1 MVREI
6 IHDPIFLQRKSLN
19 ATAADLPIAEDL
31 VDTLQANADRCVGL
45 AANMIGKRKRIIAF
59 CNGPLIMVMLNPK
72 IINKD
77 GEYETEEGCLRV
89 LREFGLANDEAHVI
103 NGHTPIKVR
112 EGESPLKAGGKL
124 VVIDGGFSRS
134 FHQRTGIAGYT
145 LIGNSH
151 GLRLASHQPFTS
163 IRDVLQKNTDIHSD
177 SKVFFQYDQR
187 FMINRTDTGK
197 AIQKQIGLLQDLLDA
212 YRSGW
217 RPEA

>member
-77 GEYETEEGCLRV
+77 GEYETDEGCLS
-89 LREFGLANDEAHVI
+89 LDG
-103 NGHTPIKVR
+103 VR
-112 EGESPLKAGGKL
+112 KTTRYQNIEVEYL
-124 VVIDGGFSRS
+124 DGSWKKHR
-134 FHQRTGIAGYT
+134 
-145 LIGNSH
+145 
-151 GLRLASHQPFTS
+151 
-163 IRDVLQKNTDIHSD
+163 QK
-177 SKVFFQYDQR
+177 Y
-187 FMINRTDTGK
+187 
-197 AIQKQIGLLQDLLDA
+197 
-212 YRSGW
+212 SGW
-217 RPEA
+217 TAQIIQHEVDHLDGIII

>member
-77 GEYETEEGCLRV
+77 GEYETEEGCLSLDGTRRTTRYQNIEV
-89 LREFGLANDEAHVI
+89 EYRNAAWKKRRE
-103 NGHTPIKVR
+103 R
-112 EGESPLKAGGKL
+112 
-124 VVIDGGFSRS
+124 
-134 FHQRTGIAGYT
+134 Y
-145 LIGNSH
+145 
-151 GLRLASHQPFTS
+151 
-163 IRDVLQKNTDIHSD
+163 
-177 SKVFFQYDQR
+177 
-187 FMINRTDTGK
+187 
-197 AIQKQIGLLQDLLDA
+197 
-212 YRSGW
+212 SGW
-217 RPEA
+217 IAQIIQHEMNHLDGVII